1 MNFMTF
7 WYIYSP
13 FFDVMSK
20 TEIFEKKYCIPI
32 IEESLE
38 KYKLNNDYKNIFE
51 KLNLSNIKY
60 ASILISFID
69 NKLNFLKDF
78 NIDFNR
84 IKSLSIVQDGIVN
97 KNDNYLL
104 NTLFSFKNIENNLVY
119 LKIYLTKEKKT
130 E

>member
-1 MNFMTF
+1 
-7 WYIYSP
+7 
-13 FFDVMSK
+13 MSK

-60 ASILISFID
+60 ASILISFIY

-84 IKSLSIVQDGIVN
+84 IKRLCLIQKNNIDINN
-97 KNDNYLL
+97 KYLFDTFFL
-104 NTLFSFKNIENNLVY
+104 I
-119 LKIYLTKEKKT
+119 
-130 E
+130 